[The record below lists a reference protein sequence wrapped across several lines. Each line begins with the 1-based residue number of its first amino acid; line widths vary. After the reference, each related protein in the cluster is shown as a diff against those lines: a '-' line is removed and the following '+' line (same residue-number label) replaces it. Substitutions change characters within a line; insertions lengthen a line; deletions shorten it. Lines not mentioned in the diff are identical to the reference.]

1 MVTLIENLVTIVAI
15 GFSVG
20 CLTLP
25 LGDNVYWKIC
35 EHMFLG
41 FAAGY
46 TVMIASQ
53 TLQSN
58 LFAKIGQGEI
68 IFLIPL
74 ILSIMLYSRFVK
86 QASWLN
92 RYPIALL
99 VGVGT
104 AISMRT
110 IVDAM
115 LIKQITSTII
125 NPFATGKDI
134 VGSPATP
141 INNIFVILGVVLVIF
156 YFVFWEMKWMKNPVI
171 NNARKLGILILMSAF
186 GVYVANS
193 LVMRVS
199 RLGGRFFLMLAPE
212 NQLTTGFFALL
223 GAISLYLASR
233 KKV

>member
-1 MVTLIENLVTIVAI
+1 MVTLIENMVSILAI
-15 GFSVG
+15 GFTVG

-46 TVMIASQ
+46 TILIASQ
-53 TLQSN
+53 TLQAN
-58 LFAKIGQGEI
+58 LFGKIGSGEI
-68 IFLIPL
+68 LFVIPL
-74 ILSIMLYSRFVK
+74 VLSVMLYSRFVK
-86 QASWLN
+86 QARWLN

-115 LIKQITSTII
+115 LLKQIRSTLI
-125 NPFATGKDI
+125 NPFATGTAI
-134 VGSPATP
+134 VGNPATP
-141 INNIFVILGVVLVIF
+141 INNIVVIIGVVAVII
-156 YFVFWEMKWMKNPVI
+156 YFVFWEMKWMDNPAISGV
-171 NNARKLGILILMSAF
+171 RKLGILVLMSGF
-186 GVYVANS
+186 GIYVANS

-199 RLGGRFFLMLAPE
+199 RLAGRFFFMLSPDNLLA
-212 NQLTTGFFALL
+212 TGVFALL
-223 GAISLYLASR
+223 GTISLYLAR
-233 KKV
+233 KKEV